1 MGDIGTGELLLTKKK
16 QSYVLTLIVIFILLA
31 FLIFFYFFAFVPIEG
46 DSMENTIFD
55 KQYCL
60 AQRKCNTICRGDI
73 VIIDVADK
81 NAKASHDIVKRVIG
95 ISGDKL
101 IFMQD
106 EDGRYVD
113 VYICKNGEN
122 RFKRVNE
129 PYIKERMKYANM
141 NFNNDYFNDNIIMQY
156 DPDLTS
162 YNLDNTLDSDTYD
175 KVIKAT
181 IIIPDGNVF
190 FLGDNRNVSRDSRYY
205 GTRPLSQIKY
215 KVLSV
220 IY

>member
-1 MGDIGTGELLLTKKK
+1 MNFIGTGELLFTRKK
-16 QSYVLTLIVIFILLA
+16 QSYVLTLIVVFILLA
-31 FLIFFYFFAFVPIEG
+31 FLIFFYFFSFVPIEG
-46 DSMENTIFD
+46 ESMENTIFD

-60 AQRKCNTICRGDI
+60 AQRKCNTIRRGDI
-73 VIIDVADK
+73 VIIEVADEDGK
-81 NAKASHDIVKRVIG
+81 NNHDIVKRVIG
-95 ISGDKL
+95 VSGDKL
-101 IFMQD
+101 IFMHS
-106 EDGRYVD
+106 EDSRYVD

-122 RFKRVNE
+122 HFSKVNE
-129 PYIKERMKYANM
+129 PYIKEPMKYVNM
-141 NFNNDYFNDNIIMQY
+141 NFNKKYFDDDVIMRY
-156 DPDLTS
+156 DPNLTT
-162 YNLDNTLDSDTYD
+162 YNIDNTLDSDTYD
-175 KVIKAT
+175 RVIKST